1 MCSLFVT
8 VKSVIQR
15 RTDFASAVVI
25 STRFAGRI
33 LGNFS
38 RGLPQ
43 RPWERVWARNHKFTF
58 QWLKTY
64 IYGIFWGEW
73 TARKTPIQL
82 LLLFLQVMCSWKCFG
97 VLWAPSRGSLRY
109 VCNID
114 PRSPVPSCIIRRHL
128 VNEFLKGSQE
138 KSVFFIDL
146 ALKSDSDG
154 YGQRLFSDHYRTAT
168 FGEARYI

>member
-1 MCSLFVT
+1 MAAPVCVPYSSRWRAWSKRGQTSRLLWWFPRALRDEFWE
-8 VKSVIQR
+8 I
-15 RTDFASAVVI
+15 SAVDCPKDPGNE
-25 STRFAGRI
+25 FGREI
-33 LGNFS
+33 I
-38 RGLPQ
+38 R
-43 RPWERVWARNHKFTF
+43 
-58 QWLKTY
+58 LKTY

-109 VCNID
+109 ICNID

-128 VNEFLKGSQE
+128 VNEFLKDSQE

-146 ALKSDSDG
+146 GLELDSDG

-168 FGEARYI
+168 FGKARYI